1 MCLGPVFATI
11 DYTSA
16 SEQRSMAYSQFNRQL
31 VERARRGERQ
41 ACEELLNRLEPM
53 FRAFF
58 VKRVGMNASVDDLVQ
73 NTLLRVHG
81 GLRALKDPDR
91 LKPFAM
97 KAALFELHDLYRGRY
112 SAKEMLFEPEGLP
125 ELPGEW
131 SDRAGIAVDLERAL
145 SVLTAHARKILE
157 MREYGYRYKE
167 IASALGTTETAVKMQ
182 VKRAFEK
189 MRGVFAA

>member
-1 MCLGPVFATI
+1 
-11 DYTSA
+11 
-16 SEQRSMAYSQFNRQL
+16 MAYSQFNRQL
-31 VERARRGERQ
+31 VERARKGERQ
-41 ACEELLNRLEPM
+41 ACEELLHRLEPM

-58 VKRVGMNASVDDLVQ
+58 VKRVGLNASVDDLVQ

-81 GLRALKDPDR
+81 GLPALKDPER

-112 SAKEMLFEPEGLP
+112 SAKEVLFEPESLP
-125 ELPGEW
+125 ESQGAW
-131 SDRAGIAVDLERAL
+131 SDRAGSAIDLERAM

-167 IASALGTTETAVKMQ
+167 IAVALDTTETAVKMQ

-189 MRGVFAA
+189 MRGVFAS

>member
-1 MCLGPVFATI
+1 
-11 DYTSA
+11 
-16 SEQRSMAYSQFNRQL
+16 MAHSQFNRHL
-31 VERARRGERQ
+31 VERARQGEAQ
-41 ACEELLNRLEPM
+41 ACNELLHRLEPM

-58 VKRVGMNASVDDLVQ
+58 VKRVGLNATVDDLVQ

-112 SAKEMLFEPEGLP
+112 SAKERLFEPERLP
-125 ELPGEW
+125 EVENTGGSW
-131 SDRAGIAVDLERAL
+131 AGSSMDLERAL
-145 SVLTAHARKILE
+145 SILSPHARRILE
-157 MREYGYRYKE
+157 LREYGYRYKE
-167 IASALGTTETAVKMQ
+167 IAETIGTTETAVKMQ

-189 MRGVFAA
+189 MHSAFAS